1 MRSFLGRFLPQS
13 VRGQFAAIIVVAV
26 IVILSSGSA
35 VESFTEYFDLPAVE
49 DSAAQT
55 DVVATRT
62 GRIVV
67 MVRMLKHRLQ
77 SQIARSK
84 LCYGAATHC
93 AEGRPS

>member
-1 MRSFLGRFLPQS
+1 MRPG
-13 VRGQFAAIIVVAV
+13 GVVV
-26 IVILSSGSA
+26 PFPSGGGN
-35 VESFTEYFDLPAVE
+35 
-49 DSAAQT
+49 

-62 GRIVV
+62 GRIAV